1 MIFFISDSHFSHGN
15 IIKYCNRPF
24 SSKEEMDL
32 TMIRNWN
39 SRVKDEDTVFHLGDF
54 SLIKSSEAPDAVK
67 DNFSF
72 IRNQLKGNIIFIQ
85 GNHDSRNKNKSV
97 IESMV
102 INYGGS
108 RIYMT
113 HNPKFAKPDFKW
125 NFAGHVHEKWQF
137 QKLGENSTIVNLSV
151 EQWKYAP
158 VTIGEIQAAYSRW
171 IKSKINNA

>member
-1 MIFFISDSHFSHGN
+1 MGLCVTHNLDCNLVVAKNRGN
-15 IIKYCNRPF
+15 YLCIHTDKKMRHTRQILATQRTIKPYN
-24 SSKEEMDL
+24 DL
-32 TMIRNWN
+32 MWCVT
-39 SRVKDEDTVFHLGDF
+39 VKNHTLFTELNGKPML
-54 SLIKSSEAPDAVK
+54 S
-67 DNFSF
+67 
-72 IRNQLKGNIIFIQ
+72 GN
-85 GNHDSRNKNKSV
+85 SRNKNKSV

-102 INYGGS
+102 INYGGF

-171 IKSKINNA
+171 IKSGMK